1 MATLNVT
8 ISEDLVLN
16 GQTIASK
23 NSASYTVTSIDH
35 RIIKCTTTEQ
45 TVLLFNSA
53 DAAGTVKDATLKY
66 LRFTNLDSTNF
77 VVVRV
82 KGNNEEYF
90 VKVPAGA
97 SFVLSDG
104 QMDANDTVGGG
115 ATVSLA
121 NIDEI
126 SIDADTATCDVEMY
140 AASDPS

>member
-104 QMDANDTVGGG
+104 QMDANATGGE
-115 ATVSLA
+115 TVSLA

>member
-77 VVVRV
+77 VIVRV
-82 KGNNEEYF
+82 KGNSEEYF

-104 QMDANDTVGGG
+104 QMDANAAGG
-115 ATVSLA
+115 ATVSLS

>member
-35 RIIKCTTTEQ
+35 RIIKCTTAEQ

-77 VVVRV
+77 VVIRV

-104 QMDANDTVGGG
+104 QMDANATGGE
-115 ATVSLA
+115 TVSLA

>member
-77 VVVRV
+77 VIVRV

-104 QMDANDTVGGG
+104 QMDANASGG
-115 ATVSLA
+115 ASVSLA

-126 SIDADTATCDVEMY
+126 SINADTATCDVEMY

>member
-16 GQTIASK
+16 GQTIVSK

-77 VVVRV
+77 VIVRV
-82 KGNNEEYF
+82 KGNNE
-90 VKVPAGA
+90 
-97 SFVLSDG
+97 DG
-104 QMDANDTVGGG
+104 QMDANATGGE
-115 ATVSLA
+115 TVSLA

>member
-45 TVLLFNSA
+45 TVPLFNSA

-66 LRFTNLDSTNF
+66 LRFTNLDSTTF
-77 VVVRV
+77 VIVRV

-104 QMDANDTVGGG
+104 QMDANAAGG

>member
-16 GQTIASK
+16 GQTIVSK

-77 VVVRV
+77 VIVRV

-104 QMDANDTVGGG
+104 QMDANATGGE
-115 ATVSLA
+115 TVSLA

>member
-77 VVVRV
+77 VIVRV

-104 QMDANDTVGGG
+104 QMDANAAGG